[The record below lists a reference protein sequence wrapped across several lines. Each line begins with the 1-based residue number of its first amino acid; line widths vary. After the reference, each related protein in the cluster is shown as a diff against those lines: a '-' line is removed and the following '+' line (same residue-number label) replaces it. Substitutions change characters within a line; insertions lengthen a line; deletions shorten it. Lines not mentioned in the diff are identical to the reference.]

1 MTPIDARNA
10 TWDSVRQ
17 DLQGRMAA
25 VYTAWV
31 VHGSGTTRQL
41 AERSG
46 IDVLNVR
53 PRTTDL
59 VALGLV
65 EFVAMEKGEGIYRA
79 RTREEWEDWLAPQR
93 EAVVNGQLHLL

>member
-10 TWDSVRQ
+10 TWESVRQ
-17 DLQGRMAA
+17 TLQGRLAA
-25 VYTAWV
+25 VYTAWIAY
-31 VHGSGTTRQL
+31 GPGTTRQL

-59 VALGLV
+59 AGLGLV
-65 EFVAMEKGEGIYRA
+65 EFMAMERGEGIYRA
-79 RTREEWEDWLAPQR
+79 RTQQEWEDWLAPQR
-93 EAVVNGQLHLL
+93 EAVINGQLHLL